1 MPSSDRKAPAP
12 PGAGA
17 GLSDWLSYLESIHP
31 VEMDLGLDRVLLVLR
46 KLLPSGPK
54 GRVITVGGTNGKG
67 STVAALEALLLAA
80 GETVGCYTSPHL
92 LAYNERVRLN
102 GHDVSDESLI
112 RAFEQVEE
120 ARGNTSL
127 TYFEFGTL
135 AAFLVMAE
143 AGVDNLVLEVG
154 LGGRLDAVNV
164 LDADL
169 AIITS
174 VDLDH
179 TAWLGND
186 RNTIGYEKAGI
197 LRPGQTAIYGDDDP
211 PPSILQQ
218 ASAQNVRL
226 LRPGHGYDIRSLGTR
241 AQLLTG
247 DGHGIDLPGNSLPL
261 NSLAAAAMACLA
273 LGVGLDDTAMARVLA
288 GVTLPGRFEQVARSP
303 DVFLDVGHNPHA
315 AGWLA
320 RRLET
325 LRDAGGYQRL
335 LAVYAG
341 LEDKDSAGVA
351 RILAPQ
357 VDHWFLA
364 GLDVPRG
371 LSGEAL
377 AARLGTEI
385 PTGGAT
391 IHGHVAEAI
400 AGAMQSA
407 GQGDLVLVFGS
418 FFTVVEGKRYFS
430 AGSYGSV
437 MDRRTL

>member
-1 MPSSDRKAPAP
+1 MSRSDLKVPA

-17 GLSDWLSYLESIHP
+17 GLSEWLRYLESIHP

-46 KLLPSGPK
+46 KLMPVGPR

-80 GETVGCYTSPHL
+80 GQTVGCYTSPHL
-92 LAYNERVRLN
+92 LFYNERVRLN
-102 GHDVSDESLI
+102 GHNVSDQSLI
-112 RAFEQVEE
+112 RAFEQVEA
-120 ARGNTSL
+120 ARGSVSL

-169 AIITS
+169 AVITS

-179 TAWLGND
+179 TAWLGDD
-186 RNTIGYEKAGI
+186 RNTIGFEKAGI
-197 LRPGQTAIYGDDDP
+197 LRPGQTAIYAADDP
-211 PPSILQQ
+211 PASVLQQ
-218 ASAQNVRL
+218 AAAQRVRL
-226 LRPGHGYDIRSLGTR
+226 LRPRHGYHVMQGESAPALVTESGHRIPLP
-241 AQLLTG
+241 G
-247 DGHGIDLPGNSLPL
+247 DGLPL
-261 NSLAAAAMACLA
+261 DSLAAAAVAGLELDLGLA
-273 LGVGLDDTAMARVLA
+273 DADIAGVLA
-288 GVTLPGRFEQVARSP
+288 GISLAGRFEQVSRSP

-315 AGWLA
+315 AQWLA

-325 LRDAGGYQRL
+325 LSSSRGYRRL

-351 RILAPQ
+351 RALAPLI
-357 VDHWFLA
+357 DHWYIA

-371 LSGEAL
+371 LPGSKLAERVRPELAGSVVAVENEVADAVRSAL
-377 AARLGTEI
+377 ESAAE
-385 PTGGAT
+385 
-391 IHGHVAEAI
+391 
-400 AGAMQSA
+400 Q
-407 GQGDLVLVFGS
+407 DLVLVFGS
-418 FFTVVEGKRYFS
+418 FFTVIEGKRFFE
-430 AGSYGSV
+430 GSPG
-437 MDRRTL
+437 

>member
-1 MPSSDRKAPAP
+1 MPSSDRMVPAS
-12 PGAGA
+12 PGAGS

-46 KLLPSGPK
+46 KLMPSGPQ

-80 GETVGCYTSPHL
+80 GKTVGCYTSPHL
-92 LAYNERVRLN
+92 LVYNERVRLN
-102 GHDVSDESLI
+102 GHDASDEALI
-112 RAFEQVEE
+112 RAFEQVEK
-120 ARGNTSL
+120 ARGRTSL

-226 LRPGHGYDIRSLGTR
+226 LRPGQGYDIRTSGTG
-241 AQLLTG
+241 AQLVTA

-273 LGVGLDDTAMARVLA
+273 LDVGLDDAAIARVLA
-288 GVTLPGRFEQVARSP
+288 SVALPGRFERVARSP

-315 AGWLA
+315 ALWLA
-320 RRLET
+320 RRLDT
-325 LRDAGGYQRL
+325 LREYYGYRRV

-341 LEDKDSAGVA
+341 LADKDSVGVA
-351 RILAPQ
+351 RALVPQ

-364 GLDVPRG
+364 GLDVPRS
-371 LSGEAL
+371 LSGESL
-377 AARLGTEI
+377 AVRLEPELPDGRT
-385 PTGGAT
+385 TV
-391 IHGHVAEAI
+391 HDHVAEAI
-400 AGAMQSA
+400 ADAVQSA
-407 GQGDLVLVFGS
+407 GESDLVLVFGS
-418 FFTVVEGKRYFS
+418 FFTVVEGKRYF
-430 AGSYGSV
+430 AGGVSEKAK
-437 MDRRTL
+437 